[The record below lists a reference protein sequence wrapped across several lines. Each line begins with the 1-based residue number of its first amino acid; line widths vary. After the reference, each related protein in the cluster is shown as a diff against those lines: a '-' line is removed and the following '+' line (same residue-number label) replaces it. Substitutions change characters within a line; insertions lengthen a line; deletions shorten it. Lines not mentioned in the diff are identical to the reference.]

1 MELDRCD
8 RERGAAMP
16 TYVTLINWTD
26 QGIKNFRDTASRGK
40 EAEEAM
46 GKLGVRIKSLLW
58 TVGQYDLVATVEADD
73 EESATAALLALGSQ
87 GNVRTSTMRAYDAE
101 EMGRIIGKLPG

>member
-1 MELDRCD
+1 
-8 RERGAAMP
+8 MP

-26 QGIKNFRDTASRGK
+26 QGIRNFKDTLSRAK

-46 GKLGVRIKSLLW
+46 GKLGVRFQSILW
-58 TVGQYDLVATVEADD
+58 TVGPYDLVSIVDADD

-87 GNVRTSTMRAYDAE
+87 GSVRTTTMRAFDAE
-101 EMGRIIGKLPG
+101 EMGRIVGKLG

>member
-1 MELDRCD
+1 
-8 RERGAAMP
+8 MP

-26 QGIKNFRDTASRGK
+26 QGIKNFKDSATRAK
-40 EAEEAM
+40 EAEEQM

-87 GNVRTSTMRAYDAE
+87 GNVRTTTMRAYDAE
-101 EMGRIIGKLPG
+101 GMGRIISKLG